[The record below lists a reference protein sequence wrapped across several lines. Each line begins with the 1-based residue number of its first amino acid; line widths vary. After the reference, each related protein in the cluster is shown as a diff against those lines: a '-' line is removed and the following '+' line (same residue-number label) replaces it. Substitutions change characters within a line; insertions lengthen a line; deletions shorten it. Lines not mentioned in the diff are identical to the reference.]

1 MSKFLLHGRLTITK
15 SAVRYKMIG
24 NSIFALNFFPFL
36 PSLQIN
42 ILEMIF
48 FSFYT
53 IAKLRGKCWGSLS
66 RFLSNSLYLFLSLTI
81 YYFCLFLNITA
92 ATFCHAILLPRTQGH
107 TRNPNLLWRHI
118 NRSYHLFIAEVN
130 RRYHFYLTYLTKL
143 IQQEIMSIFCQ
154 FIFKYFAFSHCI

>member
-53 IAKLRGKCWGSLS
+53 IAKLWGKCWGSLS

-81 YYFCLFLNITA
+81 YYVFFS
-92 ATFCHAILLPRTQGH
+92 ILLLLPSAMQSSSPEHRDIHETLICFGGILTDRTICLSLKLTGGITFISH
-107 TRNPNLLWRHI
+107 ISRN
-118 NRSYHLFIAEVN
+118 
-130 RRYHFYLTYLTKL
+130 
-143 IQQEIMSIFCQ
+143 
-154 FIFKYFAFSHCI
+154 